1 MYKVKFNFANG
12 TTTKEIGLIDN
23 TLVINKDEISAEVN
37 SIEILSVDFE
47 SSINENNY
55 FVVPSIGLNGP
66 AMQIFFRERE
76 DVEKTLR
83 YSTIP
88 IYGCCKGEKTTLAI
102 VCGMELDYELIVG
115 VKNNQYYMYPRFL
128 TDNEELS
135 EDIIIKF
142 FTLTDK
148 DSSYQGIA
156 KFYRQFQLDR
166 GACTTLKERQ
176 EHYPVLKQ
184 SLKGPEIRV
193 RLAWKE
199 VPSPV
204 PEQTV
209 ENEPPIHV
217 ALTFKQCEDILD
229 EFHKQ
234 GIKNAEFC
242 LVGFNKSGHDGR
254 FPDIFPIEPLLG
266 GEEDLKH
273 LIEKAKSM
281 GYLICGHTNIL
292 DSYKIAERWTEANC
306 LRDKNGELHQE
317 GNWGGGK
324 SYFLCAEQAHKNY
337 AIEDMENLKALGFYG
352 THYFDVMS
360 IGLPPK
366 CYDKRHPLSR
376 KEMAFWR
383 GESLRLAREKI
394 GASASEGA
402 FDFCIKDLD
411 YALYTVF
418 YRDEDKSSLWD
429 KEIPLWPM
437 VYHGIIH
444 YNMSTDTV
452 NANIK
457 SDKKLSLI
465 NFALGGRPVNYFYAK
480 FMSAGINWMGEED
493 LGYHDKEQLS
503 KDVAKIREE
512 YQLYQSITDL
522 QLNFIED
529 YQEIA
534 PEIIKVSYDNG
545 AILYFNMSDKDYL
558 LDDNEILKSYSFIRK
573 QEE

>member
-1 MYKVKFNFANG
+1 MYKIKFNFADG
-12 TTTKEIGLIDN
+12 TSSIKEAELIDS
-23 TLVINKDEISAEVN
+23 TLTIKKDEVSTNIN
-37 SIEILSVDFE
+37 SIEVLSIDFE
-47 SSINENNY
+47 SSIAEDNY
-55 FVVPSIGLNGP
+55 FVIPSISQNGP
-66 AMQIFFRERE
+66 AAQIFFKERQ
-76 DVEKTLR
+76 DIEKVIR
-83 YSTIP
+83 YSTMP
-88 IYGCCKGEKTTLAI
+88 IYGCCSKNKTTLAI
-102 VCGMELDYELIVG
+102 VCGMELDYELVVG
-115 VKNNQYYMYPRFL
+115 VKNNRYYMYPRFL
-128 TDNEELS
+128 TDNEELY
-135 EDIIIKF
+135 EDIVIKF
-142 FTLTDK
+142 FTLSDK
-148 DSSYQGIA
+148 NSSYQGIA
-156 KFYRQFQLDR
+156 KFYRQFQLER
-166 GACTTLKERQ
+166 GACTTLKERSKL
-176 EHYPVLKQ
+176 YPALAK
-184 SLKGPEIRV
+184 SLLGPEVRI

-217 ALTFKQCEDILD
+217 ALTFAQCDEIIE

-266 GEEDLKH
+266 GEAELKK
-273 LIEKAKSM
+273 LIEKAKSL

-292 DSYKIAERWTEANC
+292 DSYKIAKRWSAENC
-306 LRDKNGELHQE
+306 LKDKNGELHQE

-324 SYFLCAEQAHKNY
+324 SYFLCAKQAHLNY
-337 AIEDMENLKALGFYG
+337 AIEDMENLKNLGFHG

-360 IGLPPK
+360 ISLPPK
-366 CYDKRHPLSR
+366 CYDEKHPLSR
-376 KEMAFWR
+376 KEMAYWR

-418 YRDEDKSSLWD
+418 YREEDKCSLWD

-457 SDKKLSLI
+457 SNKELSLI
-465 NFALGGRPVNYFYAK
+465 NLAFGGRPVNYFYAK
-480 FMSAGINWMGEED
+480 FMSAGVNWMGEED
-493 LGYHDKEQLS
+493 LIFKDKEQLS
-503 KDVAKIREE
+503 NDIAKIKKE
-512 YQLYQSITDL
+512 YQLYQSIADL

-529 YQEIA
+529 YEEIA
-534 PEIIKVSYDNG
+534 PKIVKVTYDNN
-545 AILYFNMSDKDYL
+545 AILYFNMTENDYQL
-558 LDDNEILKSYSFIRK
+558 NDNETLKSYSLLRK
-573 QEE
+573 